1 MLNLLLTVLQL
12 VPPMCDYKVW
22 IDIERDAEAKCYLR
36 SMVELNMIEE
46 EFRARRIEER
56 RRAAF
61 FSRQLEMDRGE
72 YKEK

>member
-1 MLNLLLTVLQL
+1 MLNLSLTVLQL
-12 VPPMCDYKVW
+12 VPPMCDSKVW
-22 IDIERDAEAKCYLR
+22 IDIERDAEAKHYLR

-61 FSRQLEMDRGE
+61 FSRQREMDRGE